1 MRLRWRWL
9 PLKIRCLAQN
19 NMDAEL
25 ITLIQEQ
32 IEKSDL
38 NEEEKKEIGEAL
50 AVLPPQGL
58 HVLYKAFELG
68 PLHVRTFFESYKRKK
83 DILCH
88 KDMKAW
94 RKLIGDEMSHLT
106 DLI

>member
-1 MRLRWRWL
+1 
-9 PLKIRCLAQN
+9 
-19 NMDAEL
+19 MDAEL

-38 NEEEKKEIGEAL
+38 TPEEKKEIDEAL
-50 AVLPPQGL
+50 AVLPPHGL
-58 HVLYKAFELG
+58 HVLYKAFQMG

-94 RKLIGDEMSHLT
+94 RKLIGDEISQIKA
-106 DLI
+106 LI

>member
-1 MRLRWRWL
+1 
-9 PLKIRCLAQN
+9 
-19 NMDAEL
+19 MDAEL

-38 NEEEKKEIGEAL
+38 NPEEKKEIDEAL
-50 AVLPPQGL
+50 AVLPSHGL
-58 HVLYKAFELG
+58 HVLYKAFQMG
-68 PLHVRTFFESYKRKK
+68 PLHVRTFFEAYKRKK

-94 RKLIGDEMSHLT
+94 RKLIGSEISQAAA
-106 DLI
+106 LI